1 MEVDEEEIRNKK
13 YFPFKIGTWLFLLI
27 FLVLMI
33 DFLFFKRSILPDVKD
48 PIKIYLIMGMLSYD
62 CYFYHG
68 FQTAYLGKLSHLSL
82 MEKVK
87 IIGFNVVCLGWIFD
101 IFR

>member
-27 FLVLMI
+27 FIVLII
-33 DFLFFKRSILPDVKD
+33 DFMFFKRSLLPDVKD

-68 FQTAYLGKLSHLSL
+68 LQTAYLGKLSNLSL